1 MRNIFQDLD
10 TGLIFILDVFSDLY
24 DFVHEYQIIMLG
36 FFMPFAVYLFILFLD
51 FFMDVSVIH
60 YDKKVSFYDFK
71 QHYKAVKRKKTE
83 YKKLYDN
90 PNLSVGEKSKKLQN
104 DLKKKV
110 QQQYEPYYKPE
121 LLKDI
126 KAGLGDMVPEAEKDE
141 LSKKVYE
148 RKMARAMYGSS
159 SSERNSERPSVD
171 VEYEET

>member
-10 TGLIFILDVFSDLY
+10 TGLIFLLDMFSDLY
-24 DFVHEYQIIMLG
+24 EFVHEYQLIMIT

-51 FFMDVSVIH
+51 FFMDVSFIH

-71 QHYKAVKRKKTE
+71 QNYKAVKRKKTE

-90 PNLSVGEKSKKLQN
+90 PNLSVCEKSKNLQN
-104 DLKKKV
+104 DLKKKA
-110 QQQYEPYYKPE
+110 QQHYVKPE

-141 LSKKVYE
+141 LARKVYQ
-148 RKMARAMYGSS
+148 RKMARAMYGSR
-159 SSERNSERPSVD
+159 SSERSSNRPSVD
-171 VEYEET
+171 VEYEEA

>member
-10 TGLIFILDVFSDLY
+10 TGLVWLLGIFSDLY
-24 DFVHEYQIIMLG
+24 DLVHEYQIIMLV
-36 FFMPFAVYLFILFLD
+36 FFLPFALYLFILFLD
-51 FFMDVSVIH
+51 FFMDVSFIH

-71 QHYKAVKRKKTE
+71 QNYKAVKRMKTE

-104 DLKKKV
+104 ELKKKA
-110 QQQYEPYYKPE
+110 QHQNEPYYKPE

-126 KAGLGDMVPEAEKDE
+126 KAGLGDMVPDAEKDE
-141 LSKKVYE
+141 LAKKIYQ

-159 SSERNSERPSVD
+159 SSDCNSERPSVD

>member
-1 MRNIFQDLD
+1 MRNILEDLD
-10 TGLIFILDVFSDLY
+10 SGLFFILDVFSDLY
-24 DFVHEYQIIMLG
+24 DLVHEYQIIMLC

-60 YDKKVSFYDFK
+60 YDKKLSFYDFK
-71 QHYKAVKRKKTE
+71 QNYKAVKRKKTE

-104 DLKKKV
+104 DLKKKA
-110 QQQYEPYYKPE
+110 QQQNEPYYKPE

-126 KAGLGDMVPEAEKDE
+126 RAGLGDMVPEAEKDE
-141 LSKKVYE
+141 LAKKVYQ

-159 SSERNSERPSVD
+159 SSECNSDRPSVD
-171 VEYEET
+171 VEYDEI

>member
-10 TGLIFILDVFSDLY
+10 TGLIWLLDVFSDLY
-24 DFVHEYQIIMLG
+24 DLVHEYQIIMLC
-36 FFMPFAVYLFILFLD
+36 FFLPFALYLFILFLD
-51 FFMDVSVIH
+51 FFMDVSSIH

-71 QHYKAVKRKKTE
+71 QNYKSVNRKKIE

-104 DLKKKV
+104 DLKKNA
-110 QQQYEPYYKPE
+110 QHQNEPYYKPE

-126 KAGLGDMVPEAEKDE
+126 KAGLPDTVPEAEKDE
-141 LSKKVYE
+141 VAKKVYE

-159 SSERNSERPSVD
+159 SSSSNSERPSVD
-171 VEYEET
+171 VEYEEA